1 MLSRLIGSF
10 SLILLLGAPVFAG
23 DEAPAWLHAAASIS
37 VPGYEKDVPAVVLH
51 REQHVTVNDDGRI
64 TTITT
69 FAIRILSREGRE
81 FARASE
87 FYESDSAKVK
97 EIKAWL
103 IRASG
108 QVKKYGKD
116 EIIDA
121 VEDPNDV
128 YNESRVKLIDA
139 SKDADTGG
147 VFGYQTITE
156 QRTVFSQDTWAFQN
170 RLPALLSRYSLTLP
184 QGWSARGVIFNHS
197 KIEPEVGGSTYTWEM
212 RNLPPIAPEPS
223 SPGISS
229 LAPRLAVSYFP
240 PGDTQSPNFR
250 TFATWTEVSEWLS
263 QLHDPQS
270 NPDEALAAKVRQLT
284 ADCKTELDKIR
295 VIGRYV
301 QAIKYISID
310 IGVSRG
316 GGMRPHPA
324 TEVFAKSYGDCKDKA
339 NLMRAMLKVLNITSY
354 PVGIYSGDPDY
365 VREEWASPHQFN
377 HCIIAIKISDETR
390 TATVIT
396 HPKLGRLLIFDAT
409 DDDTLVGDLPDYEQG
424 SLALIV
430 AGASGSLARM
440 PVTPSEVNLVDRR
453 VEASLDQNGGL
464 NAVVREKATGNWA
477 VDFRSEFRH
486 LSHSDYEKAISGW
499 VNRGATA
506 AKLSKVDPRDDST
519 TGNFDLEV
527 DFTAPAYG
535 QLMQNRLLVF
545 KPAIVSRRDSLTLTD
560 AKRTQP
566 VVLKSN
572 AYSETARVKLPDGFD
587 VDEMPDPVKL
597 DTAFG
602 SYSISYE
609 VADRQLVFTR
619 KLVQHA
625 TTIPVGQYDAVK
637 KFFERIRAAEQA
649 PVVLTKK

>member
-23 DEAPAWLHAAASIS
+23 DEAPA
-37 VPGYEKDVPAVVLH
+37 
-51 REQHVTVNDDGRI
+51 
-64 TTITT
+64 
-69 FAIRILSREGRE
+69 
-81 FARASE
+81 
-87 FYESDSAKVK
+87 
-97 EIKAWL
+97 
-103 IRASG
+103 
-108 QVKKYGKD
+108 
-116 EIIDA
+116 
-121 VEDPNDV
+121 
-128 YNESRVKLIDA
+128 
-139 SKDADTGG
+139 
-147 VFGYQTITE
+147 
-156 QRTVFSQDTWAFQN
+156 
-170 RLPALLSRYSLTLP
+170 
-184 QGWSARGVIFNHS
+184 
-197 KIEPEVGGSTYTWEM
+197 
-212 RNLPPIAPEPS
+212 
-223 SPGISS
+223 
-229 LAPRLAVSYFP
+229 
-240 PGDTQSPNFR
+240 
-250 TFATWTEVSEWLS
+250 
-263 QLHDPQS
+263 
-270 NPDEALAAKVRQLT
+270 
-284 ADCKTELDKIR
+284 
-295 VIGRYV
+295 
-301 QAIKYISID
+301 
-310 IGVSRG
+310 
-316 GGMRPHPA
+316 
-324 TEVFAKSYGDCKDKA
+324 
-339 NLMRAMLKVLNITSY
+339 
-354 PVGIYSGDPDY
+354 
-365 VREEWASPHQFN
+365 WASPHQFN

-409 DDDTLVGDLPDYEQG
+409 DDDTLVGDLPDHEQG

-440 PVTPSEVNLVDRR
+440 PVTPWEVNLVDRR
-453 VEASLDQNGGL
+453 VEASLDQNGSL

-499 VNRGATA
+499 VNRRASA

-572 AYSETARVKLPDGFD
+572 AYSETARVKLPDGFV

-625 TTIPVGQYDAVK
+625 TTIPVDQYDAVR
-637 KFFERIRAAEQA
+637 KFFERIRTAEQA
-649 PVVLTKK
+649 PVVLARKKS